1 MSGIVTET
9 KSDANQTVTNKD
21 GKYLTFVIGA
31 EEYGLEILKVREII
45 GYMPI
50 TAVPQT
56 PHYVKG
62 VINLRGQVV
71 TALDLRRQ
79 LDLPER
85 AVPAL
90 PTNVIIRDGDEV
102 VSFLVDKINDVVDVD
117 EASFEPCPDTLLGVK
132 RDLICGV
139 YKLEDRLLLVLNAK
153 QIMTFT
159 TDPATLG
166 SANAER
172 GQPSIPG

>member
-1 MSGIVTET
+1 MTLAKQLSTFFLDGLLFGVDVNLVQEVLRYQEMTPVPLAPSTVSG
-9 KSDANQTVTNKD
+9 
-21 GKYLTFVIGA
+21 L
-31 EEYGLEILKVREII
+31 
-45 GYMPI
+45 
-50 TAVPQT
+50 
-56 PHYVKG
+56 
-62 VINLRGQVV
+62 INLRGQVV

>member
-1 MSGIVTET
+1 MLVVDGGGSGSISSGV
-9 KSDANQTVTNKD
+9 
-21 GKYLTFVIGA
+21 LFF
-31 EEYGLEILKVREII
+31 LEILRLIRFLNCLLASVGVWI
-45 GYMPI
+45 GAYLTWLGPSYYGPSVA
-50 TAVPQT
+50 AV
-56 PHYVKG
+56 
-62 VINLRGQVV
+62 
-71 TALDLRRQ
+71 A
-79 LDLPER
+79 
-85 AVPAL
+85 A
-90 PTNVIIRDGDEV
+90 
-102 VSFLVDKINDVVDVD
+102 FLVCAAGNIINDVVDVD